1 MSRYLSNDELND
13 IERML
18 SAPRLGTYVSLVR
31 SGQPQDAIELHQATM
46 TLGIAIMAVTGLI
59 EVALRNSVCHEL
71 NQTHGGEGWLRSPPS
86 DLTWSAYEIIAIKR
100 ATSQAQRAA
109 YSKMLA
115 AEKSALDAVAFPA
128 GVPPDIKH
136 RKLAQKR
143 QATITVSDGQVIAQL
158 TMSFWKRLFS
168 DHYEKTLWKRSLKK
182 VFPNKTIDRP
192 HIASQLETIY
202 EIRNRLAHHEPVY
215 GTRLE
220 AVLDAIDFF
229 VTNIGSR
236 VPSSET
242 AFAKLTQPQLDVLSG
257 QVAIFRKTF
266 ERLVN

>member
-1 MSRYLSNDELND
+1 MSRYLSKSELTD

-18 SAPRLGTYVSLVR
+18 STPRLGTYVSLVR

-71 NQTHGGEGWLRSPPS
+71 DLTYKGSGWIRTPPS
-86 DLTWSAYEIIAIKR
+86 GLTWSAYEITAIKR
-100 ATSQAQRAA
+100 ATGQAQRAV
-109 YSKMLA
+109 YSKMFA
-115 AEKSALDAVAFPA
+115 FEKSALDATAFPT
-128 GVPPDIKH
+128 GVPANIKH

-143 QATITVSDGQVIAQL
+143 QETITVADGQVIAQL
-158 TMSFWKRLFS
+158 TMNFWKRLFS
-168 DHYEKTLWKRSLKK
+168 EHYEKTLWKRSLKK
-182 VFPNKTIDRP
+182 VFPNKTLDRP

-215 GTRLE
+215 GTRLD
-220 AVLDAIDFF
+220 AILDAIDFF

-236 VPSSET
+236 VPSTET
-242 AFAKLTQPQLDVLSG
+242 AFAKLTLPQLDVLSG
-257 QVAIFRKTF
+257 QVAIFRRTF
-266 ERLVN
+266 ERLAA